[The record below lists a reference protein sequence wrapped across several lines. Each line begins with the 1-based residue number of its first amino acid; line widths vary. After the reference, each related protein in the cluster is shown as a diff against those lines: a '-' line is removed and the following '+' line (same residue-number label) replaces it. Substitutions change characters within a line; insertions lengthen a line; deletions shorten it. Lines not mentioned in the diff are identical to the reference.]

1 MQCGILD
8 WTMEQRKGTFVEKRE
23 TSKGSLECPIIF
35 FFKINLFY
43 LFIFSCVGSTCG
55 QRGLLFFA
63 VHRFLI
69 AVTSLVA
76 EPGL

>member
-1 MQCGILD
+1 MWDPGLD
-8 WTMEQRKGTFVEKRE
+8 HGTEKRHIRGKTGDIQRKSGV
-23 TSKGSLECPIIF
+23 SHHL